1 MRWSLFFTLVLFF
14 FGGVSLAAPAV
25 GLGERDVETTAVLT
39 KRESQDTTTTSRTND
54 ATATITTATI
64 TTATA
69 TTTIATV
76 TQVTAT
82 EAKGTT
88 ANTTTDSAQNA
99 STSSHTSHTNAAT
112 TVPSL
117 DGVASSSASS
127 QNNTQAAYSGGLP
140 IKPEITPALG
150 VGGFI
155 LLVLGAALALIGI
168 RKQW

>member
-54 ATATITTATI
+54 ATATI

>member
-39 KRESQDTTTTSRTND
+39 KRESQDTTTTSTTND
-54 ATATITTATI
+54 ATATI